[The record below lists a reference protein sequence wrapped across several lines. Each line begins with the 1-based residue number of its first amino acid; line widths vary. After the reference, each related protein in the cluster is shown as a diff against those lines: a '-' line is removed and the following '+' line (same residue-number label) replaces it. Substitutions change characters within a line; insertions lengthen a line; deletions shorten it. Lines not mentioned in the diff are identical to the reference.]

1 MNNQVN
7 ELKQNIVSIQTVI
20 KAEQETI
27 KTVPE
32 FLQALVVPK
41 KQALIENL
49 EKQVVKMQTEI
60 DKIESKI
67 KAEAEKEARQAP
79 LKKLLGEIVNL
90 KMTLNEQNELMVKTK
105 SAYKMNTDQSKSAVL
120 LTEMKQANDK
130 YYATVAELEVKET
143 EAQVLK
149 ESLKAK

>member
-7 ELKQNIVSIQTVI
+7 ELKQNIDSIQTVI